1 MDSTAWVDEN
11 MVGFMDMVVLDAMQ
25 ERKREIIV
33 SVLGKDSRDQ
43 KSSQMSE
50 KELGFLFGL

>member
-1 MDSTAWVDEN
+1 MDSTAWVDEI

>member
-1 MDSTAWVDEN
+1 MDSTAWVDEI
-11 MVGFMDMVVLDAMQ
+11 MVGFMDMVVLYAMQ

-50 KELGFLFGL
+50 KELAFLFGL

>member
-1 MDSTAWVDEN
+1 
-11 MVGFMDMVVLDAMQ
+11 MVGFMDMVVLDVMQ